1 VSGSTSAPA
10 KGRSPKSKKSFW
22 QMELG
27 RKKAADLGDDE
38 VEHPPFVPVLP
49 RVNLLPQAVRQS
61 VAMRKVRR
69 GLVAAVLLLVV
80 AVGGVWYLQGSRIDE
95 AEARLATARAE
106 GGTLQ
111 AQLEAL
117 APITILTAAL
127 ADQKSLVEA
136 TLASQPQAA
145 LVIGQLAED
154 GREAAGGKGIT
165 FSSANISY
173 QGVPA
178 AGGPLNAC
186 PNPDPFGTEATIG
199 CVTFNAN
206 ATDRQEVSRLLEV
219 LEADPLFVGP
229 YVTSTSLSQGVS
241 GASTSDVTFAGTVGV
256 SLEGLQTLLTPEQV
270 EALVNPPAPDATKAE
285 VAPQ

>member
-1 VSGSTSAPA
+1 MSGSTPTPA
-10 KGRSPKSKKSFW
+10 KGTSQKAKKAKKPFW

-27 RKKAADLGDDE
+27 KKKVSDLNDEE
-38 VEHPPFVPVLP
+38 VEHPPFVPTLP
-49 RVNLLPQAVRQS
+49 RVNLLPVAVRQS

-80 AVGGVWYLQGSRIDE
+80 AVGGVWYLQGSRIDD
-95 AEARLATARAE
+95 AEARLATAQAE
-106 GGTLQ
+106 GDGLQ

-117 APITILTAAL
+117 APITVLTAAL

-145 LVIGQLAED
+145 LVIGQLAAD

-173 QGVPA
+173 QGIPA
-178 AGGPLNAC
+178 AGGTLNAC

-199 CVTFNAN
+199 CITFNAN
-206 ATDRQEVSRLLEV
+206 AADRKEVSRLLEV

-229 YVTSTSLSQGVS
+229 YVTSTSVSPGVN
-241 GASTSDVTFAGTVGV
+241 GGPASDVTFAGTVGV
-256 SLEGLQTLLTPEQV
+256 SLEGLRPC
-270 EALVNPPAPDATKAE
+270 
-285 VAPQ
+285 